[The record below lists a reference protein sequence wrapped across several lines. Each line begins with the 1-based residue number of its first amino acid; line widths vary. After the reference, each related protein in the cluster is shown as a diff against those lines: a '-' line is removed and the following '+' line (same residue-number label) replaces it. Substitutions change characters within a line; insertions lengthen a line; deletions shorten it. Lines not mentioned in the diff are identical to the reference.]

1 MSGSRVLATGGA
13 LAVVAVAAVAV
24 PAAVAGSSHVKTFQ
38 NPKKTA
44 TCGVKIHAP
53 KTPATLVLCSAGG
66 IPRTK
71 SPVGD
76 PFVQLGATG
85 PAQLVAISQASWVSN
100 SVKTLSKGT
109 LWTSLGVTCNVAT
122 NTVLCFNQDNHG
134 FVIGNGKY
142 RSF

>member
-1 MSGSRVLATGGA
+1 MSRSRVFATI
-13 LAVVAVAAVAV
+13 AVVAASVPAAAVA
-24 PAAVAGSSHVKTFQ
+24 AGTSHVKTFQ

-44 TCGVKIHAP
+44 TCGLKIHAA
-53 KTPATLVLCSAGG
+53 KKPATLVLCSARG

-109 LWTSLGVTCNVAT
+109 LWSSIGVTCNIAT

-142 RSF
+142 KSF

>member
-1 MSGSRVLATGGA
+1 MSGSRLVPTIAVAT
-13 LAVVAVAAVAV
+13 VAAVGA
-24 PAAVAGSSHVKTFQ
+24 PAAALAGTSHVSTFQ

-53 KTPATLVLCSAGG
+53 AKPATLVLCNARG

-76 PFVQLGATG
+76 PFVQLGAHG
-85 PAQLVAISQASWVSN
+85 SAQLVAISQASWVSN
-100 SVKTLSKGT
+100 TVKTLGNGT
-109 LWTSLGVTCNVAT
+109 LWSSLGVTCHVT
-122 NTVLCFNQDNHG
+122 TSTVLCFNQDNHG

>member
-1 MSGSRVLATGGA
+1 MQVKSRALATVGV
-13 LAVVAVAAVAV
+13 LAVAAPA
-24 PAAVAGSSHVKTFQ
+24 AAVAGTSHVKTFQ

-44 TCGVKIHAP
+44 QCGLKIHATN
-53 KTPATLVLCSAGG
+53 KPATLVLCSARG
-66 IPRTK
+66 IPKTK

-85 PAQLVAISQASWVSN
+85 SAQLVAISQASWVSN

-109 LWTSLGVTCNVAT
+109 LWSSIGVTCNVGT
-122 NTVLCFNQDNHG
+122 HTVLCFNQDNHG

-142 RSF
+142 KSF

>member
-1 MSGSRVLATGGA
+1 RPA
-13 LAVVAVAAVAV
+13 LAH
-24 PAAVAGSSHVKTFQ
+24 PRRNLPSRRRTSHVKTFQ

-44 TCGVKIHAP
+44 QCGLEIHAA
-53 KTPATLVLCSAGG
+53 KKPATLVLCSARG
-66 IPRTK
+66 IPKTK

-109 LWTSLGVTCNVAT
+109 LWSSIGVTCYV
-122 NTVLCFNQDNHG
+122 G
-134 FVIGNGKY
+134 
-142 RSF
+142 

>member
-1 MSGSRVLATGGA
+1 MSSSRVATIG
-13 LAVVAVAAVAV
+13 VVAVAA
-24 PAAVAGSSHVKTFQ
+24 PAAALAAGTSHVKTFR

-44 TCGVKIHAP
+44 TCGLKIHAP
-53 KTPATLVLCSAGG
+53 NKPATLVLRSARG

-85 PAQLVAISQASWVSN
+85 SATLVAISQASWVSN

-109 LWTSLGVTCNVAT
+109 LWSSIGVTCNVST
-122 NTVLCFNQDNHG
+122 NTLLCFNQDNHG

-142 RSF
+142 KSF

>member
-1 MSGSRVLATGGA
+1 MSRSRVLAA
-13 LAVVAVAAVAV
+13 VAVVAVAA
-24 PAAVAGSSHVKTFQ
+24 PAAAAAGTSHVKTFQ
-38 NPKKTA
+38 NPKKSA
-44 TCGVKIHAP
+44 VCGLKIHAP
-53 KTPATLVLCSAGG
+53 KKPATLVLCSARG

-100 SVKTLSKGT
+100 SVKTLSQGT
-109 LWTSLGVTCNVAT
+109 LWSGVGVTCHVST
-122 NTVLCFNQDNHG
+122 GTVLCFNRDNHG

-142 RSF
+142 KSF